1 MCRVVSV
8 ITQKGGV
15 GKTSITENI
24 GVGLAMND
32 RKVLLVDFDPQSTL
46 SDCLGHDADD
56 LDLPSIYDV
65 MEGEINDEPV
75 DPEKVI
81 IHCAEWVDLIP
92 SSIALS
98 GTEME
103 LFNAMCREKML
114 ASFLERVKEQC
125 DYDYVFIDC
134 GPSLGLL
141 NINALAASDS
151 VIIPMEPS
159 FKSVKG
165 MRQLMTSIERIRKKI
180 NPDLKVD
187 GIVFNKVNRRANNH
201 RSIMA
206 QIREEYENV
215 FATEIPA
222 SVREAESSEQRKSV
236 YRYDKASKLA
246 CAYVDLVDEF
256 LEFDQ
261 SLKMEQGR

>member
-1 MCRVVSV
+1 MGKV
-8 ITQKGGV
+8 IAITNQKGGV
-15 GKTSITENI
+15 GKTTTTVNLGI
-24 GVGLAMND
+24 GLAHEGY
-32 RKVLLVDFDPQSTL
+32 KVLLVDADPQGDMTKSLGITDPDSIEITISTL
-46 SDCLGHDADD
+46 LMN
-56 LDLPSIYDV
+56 V
-65 MEGEINDEPV
+65 INDEPV

-125 DYDYVFIDC
+125 DYDYIFIDC

>member
-24 GVGLAMND
+24 GVGLALNG
-32 RKVLLVDFDPQSTL
+32 RRVLLVDFDPQSTL
-46 SDCLGHDADD
+46 SDCLGNDADD

-65 MEGEINDEPV
+65 MEGEINDRPV
-75 DPEKVI
+75 DPETVI
-81 IHCAEWVDLIP
+81 VHSAEGVDLIP

-103 LFNAMCREKML
+103 LFNAMCRERML
-114 ASFLERVKEQC
+114 ASFLERIKEQY
-125 DYDYVFIDC
+125 DYDYIFIDC

-165 MRQLMTSIERIRKKI
+165 MKQLMTSIERIRKKI
-180 NPDLKVD
+180 NPDLMID
-187 GIVFNKVNRRANNH
+187 GIVFNKVNKRANNH
-201 RSIMA
+201 RNIMA

-215 FATEIPA
+215 FATEIPS
-222 SVREAESSEQRKSV
+222 SVREAESSERRQSV
-236 YRYDKASKLA
+236 YGYDKAGKLA

-256 LEFDQ
+256 LEFDR
-261 SLKMEQGR
+261 SLETALGR